1 VRRLTLLLT
10 FEPQATP
17 PEGEPPA
24 FAVKS
29 GSGRVTVLDGDPGD
43 APDLAS
49 YESRVQVTGQTTFDE
64 TGTLT
69 LGDGTLDLTTI
80 GQGSM
85 EPSAEGEPVM
95 QGAVAWRVAGGGR
108 YAGATGTVVS
118 SFVADLSTGAAV
130 ERQIVRLFLP

>member
-1 VRRLTLLLT
+1 MRRLTLLLS
-10 FEPQATP
+10 FEPQAAP
-17 PEGEPPA
+17 PEGEPPVL
-24 FAVKS
+24 AVKS

-49 YESRVQVTGQTTFDE
+49 YETRVQLTGQTTFDE
-64 TGTLT
+64 VGTMN

-95 QGAVAWRVAGGGR
+95 QGTVAWRVAGRGR
-108 YAGATGTVVS
+108 YAGATGTIVS
-118 SFVADLSTGAAV
+118 SFIADLSTGAAV
-130 ERQIVRLFLP
+130 EQQVVRLFLP